1 MYFHSDFTEKAGE
14 LLVIY
19 FIWSSHGECLRHSF
33 ILSIMR
39 VGVRI
44 GPNACV
50 TRELRET
57 W

>member
-19 FIWSSHGECLRHSF
+19 FIWSSHGKCLRHSF